1 MTLCKH
7 VTSRKIM
14 HFPDLEILNFF
25 FNRIFEKQ
33 INNFD
38 LYRVYHENFHSKNG
52 PRIEYFQDESQEIK
66 WKISENLV
74 LFENESTKKRMK
86 HFFSLKKKKTKRTSK
101 RIKTKRGRFRL
112 IFSRRENGMA
122 TYPRNTPLTWE
133 SSCCFD
139 FRLDIPDQ

>member
-1 MTLCKH
+1 
-7 VTSRKIM
+7 M
-14 HFPDLEILNFF
+14 HFPDLEMLSFF

-52 PRIEYFQDESQEIK
+52 LRIEYFQDESQEIK

-86 HFFSLKKKKTKRTSK
+86 HFFSLKKKNQKN
-101 RIKTKRGRFRL
+101 L
-112 IFSRRENGMA
+112 
-122 TYPRNTPLTWE
+122 
-133 SSCCFD
+133 
-139 FRLDIPDQ
+139 